1 MGHILRM
8 QPVLHEKIWGGSALH
23 DIYGY
28 EIPSDHTGEAWVI
41 SAHPNGDCKIAEGEF
56 KGQYLSE
63 VYASHRELF
72 GHIDAP
78 KFPLMV
84 KILDA
89 NKDLS
94 VQVHPD
100 DDYAAKHENSL
111 GKTECWYV
119 LGAKEHTKMVM
130 GHHAKTKE
138 ELKEMIEKDDYKDL
152 LNVITINKGDFF
164 YIPAGTLHA
173 ICAGSLIYE
182 AQQSTDITYRVYD
195 YHRKGDDGKEREL
208 HVKQS
213 IDVTNC
219 PGELDQ
225 ETIFVN
231 EKLDK
236 GMRTHYLHAKYLS
249 VYGYK
254 IYGECIIPMDTPFS
268 LVTCID
274 GEGTLND
281 LPCKKGDNFVVC
293 SDVEEVV
300 FDGGMDLMVTTL

>member
-1 MGHILRM
+1 
-8 QPVLHEKIWGGSALH
+8 
-23 DIYGY
+23 
-28 EIPSDHTGEAWVI
+28 
-41 SAHPNGDCKIAEGEF
+41 
-56 KGQYLSE
+56 
-63 VYASHRELF
+63 
-72 GHIDAP
+72 
-78 KFPLMV
+78 
-84 KILDA
+84 
-89 NKDLS
+89 
-94 VQVHPD
+94 
-100 DDYAAKHENSL
+100 
-111 GKTECWYV
+111 
-119 LGAKEHTKMVM
+119 MVM

-182 AQQSTDITYRVYD
+182 AQQSSDITYRVYD

-254 IYGECIIPMDTPFS
+254 IYGECIIPMDTPFA